1 MYTPEQY
8 GIFLLW
14 NISVLFFIFLGDTS
28 LLEMGQHRLAPTNI
42 NPLEKQGSVLFK

>member
-14 NISVLFFIFLGDTS
+14 NISVLFFIFFWGTS
-28 LLEMGQHRLAPTNI
+28 LLEMGLHTLAPTNI
-42 NPLEKQGSVLFK
+42 NPLEKQGSILFK

>member
-14 NISVLFFIFLGDTS
+14 NISVLFFIFLGC
-28 LLEMGQHRLAPTNI
+28 Q
-42 NPLEKQGSVLFK
+42 SVRDRIAQAGAHQY

>member
-14 NISVLFFIFLGDTS
+14 NISVLFLIFFGH
-28 LLEMGQHRLAPTNI
+28 Q
-42 NPLEKQGSVLFK
+42 SVRDGTAQAGTHQY

>member
-14 NISVLFFIFLGDTS
+14 NISVLFSIFFGGAS
-28 LLEMGQHRLAPTNI
+28 LLETGLHRQVPTNI
-42 NPLEKQGSVLFK
+42 NPLEKQGSILFK

>member
-14 NISVLFFIFLGDTS
+14 NVSVLFFIFFRGAS
-28 LLEMGQHRLAPTNI
+28 LLKTGLYRLAPTNI